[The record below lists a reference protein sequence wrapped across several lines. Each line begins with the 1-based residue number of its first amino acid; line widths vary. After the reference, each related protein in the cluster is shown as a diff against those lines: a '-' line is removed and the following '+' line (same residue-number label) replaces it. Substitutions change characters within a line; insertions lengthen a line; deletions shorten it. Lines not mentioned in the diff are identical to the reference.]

1 MVKHALTNHVRI
13 TLGDDEYELKPTL
26 KAAQNVSQRFGG
38 FINALQAVAANDLQA
53 VTYIVRQGV
62 ALKAISTDD
71 LSEAVF
77 EAGTRNIM
85 GDVMKFV
92 NRLANGGKD
101 PDETDAAEDEAE
113 ERDEGNDGEV

>member
-1 MVKHALTNHVRI
+1 MSLTNHVSI
-13 TLGDDEYELKPTL
+13 TLGDDEFELRPTL

-53 VTYIVRQGV
+53 VTFIVRQGV
-62 ALKAISTDD
+62 ALKAISSDD
-71 LSEAVF
+71 LNEAVF
-77 EAGTRNIM
+77 AAGTRNIAV
-85 GDVMKFV
+85 DVMRFV

-101 PDETDAAEDEAE
+101 PDETDADEDE